1 MKMKKQLLACALVLS
16 LGVAAG
22 TLPQGAINPPTAQLT
37 LHVGAF
43 ALASSVVKRVE
54 DMFWPRYDRPQ
65 PDSAGCM
72 PWTLDV
78 RCTGR
83 PPSPFD
89 RPVFRPFG

>member
-22 TLPQGAINPPTAQLT
+22 TLPHGAVNPPTAQVT
-37 LHVGAF
+37 LHLGSF
-43 ALASSVVKRVE
+43 ALASSVLRHVTDR
-54 DMFWPRYDRPQ
+54 FWPHGNRLPA

-72 PWTLDV
+72 PWTLDM

-83 PPSPFD
+83 PRSPLD
-89 RPVFRPFG
+89 RPLFRGF